1 MEKTMTYEIEPQ
13 TTVQTERIAERINE
27 MLANEFDLDPSN
39 FDIQANKGGRFH
51 IYVDEEYDFWE
62 NPPEFA
68 PSTVLTTF
76 FVLERARDNSTL
88 TPDQQDVLTE
98 AHAIL
103 QELEK
108 QNEMD

>member
-1 MEKTMTYEIEPQ
+1 MTYEIEPQ
-13 TTVQTERIAERINE
+13 TTVQTERIAERTNE

-39 FDIQANKGGRFH
+39 FDIQANNGGRFH

-62 NPPEFA
+62 NPPEYA
-68 PSTVLTTF
+68 PSTMLTAF
-76 FVLERARDNSTL
+76 GVLERARDDDEL
-88 TPDQQDVLTE
+88 TPDQQAVLTE

>member
-1 MEKTMTYEIEPQ
+1 
-13 TTVQTERIAERINE
+13 

-39 FDIQANKGGRFH
+39 FDIQANKDGQFH

-68 PSTVLTTF
+68 PSTILTTLC
-76 FVLERARDNSTL
+76 VLERTRDNSAL
-88 TPDQQDVLTE
+88 TSDQQAILNK
-98 AHAIL
+98 AHSVL